1 MNPLGLPIPA
11 NSLAHSTKGT
21 PSPALRPAP
30 TSWKQTWFQYYFN
43 PLTGVLFTFPSR
55 YLFTIDLAM
64 YLALEGDPPSFPAD
78 FTCPLVLRY
87 RTKQSI
93 AFRVP
98 GFHRLWPS
106 FPGSFHYATDFLLFV
121 ISPYGP
127 TTPTSKGRFGLFRF
141 RSPLLTE
148 LQLFSFPLATE
159 MFQFASLPSL
169 RIRTAGYPTSGWVTP
184 FGHPRIK
191 ALLPAPRGVSSA
203 HTSFIGIASQGIH
216 HVLVTYLSPS

>member
-1 MNPLGLPIPA
+1 MPA

-30 TSWKQTWFQYYFN
+30 TSWKQTWFQYYFT

-64 YLALEGDPPSFPAD
+64 YLALESDLPRFPAD

-87 RTKQSI
+87 RTKESN

-98 GFHRLWPS
+98 GSHRLWPS
-106 FPGSFHYATDFLLFV
+106 VPGSFHYASNFLLFV

-127 TTPTSKGRFGLFRF
+127 TTPLSEDAVWAIP
-141 RSPLLTE
+141 RSLATTNGISLI
-148 LQLFSFPLATE
+148 SFPPATE
-159 MFQFASLPSL
+159 MFQFAGLPS
-169 RIRTAGYPTSGWVTP
+169 
-184 FGHPRIK
+184 PRICT
-191 ALLPAPRGVSSA
+191 VM
-203 HTSFIGIASQGIH
+203 
-216 HVLVTYLSPS
+216 